1 MGLRNVD
8 LEDASP
14 SIPSSPR
21 FHSLPFSRC
30 FSFFS
35 HSYLSLSLFFSS
47 PLFKIRRYTARDFSN
62 REKKKKIR
70 KQKSLEQIF
79 KKISRIKSFNI
90 SSRHR
95 FHIGNR
101 LDDLKSSIER

>member
-1 MGLRNVD
+1 MLLRP
-8 LEDASP
+8 SP
-14 SIPSSPR
+14 PPFVFTR
-21 FHSLPFSRC
+21 FHSLDAFPFSRTPI
-30 FSFFS
+30 
-35 HSYLSLSLFFSS
+35 SLSLFSSS

-62 REKKKKIR
+62 REKKKKKIR

-95 FHIGNR
+95 FRIGNR
-101 LDDLKSSIER
+101 SDDLKSSIER